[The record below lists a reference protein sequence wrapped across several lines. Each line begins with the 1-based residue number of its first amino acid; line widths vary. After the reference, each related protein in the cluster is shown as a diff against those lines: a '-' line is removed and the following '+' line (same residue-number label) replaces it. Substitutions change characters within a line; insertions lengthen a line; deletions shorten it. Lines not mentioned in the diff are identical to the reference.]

1 MTEACPFFVF
11 GAVGPFM
18 WRKGR
23 LQRPWCGGVS
33 LDSARGG
40 AEVLALSWIQDLSGV
55 HGGGAISLA
64 GCLLCKPRRWRS
76 SMQLSAL
83 RWCSL
88 CQEIEQCKHT

>member
-64 GCLLCKPRRWRS
+64 GS
-76 SMQLSAL
+76 DGQVTFGFVIFNM
-83 RWCSL
+83 
-88 CQEIEQCKHT
+88 HTADDASFVL